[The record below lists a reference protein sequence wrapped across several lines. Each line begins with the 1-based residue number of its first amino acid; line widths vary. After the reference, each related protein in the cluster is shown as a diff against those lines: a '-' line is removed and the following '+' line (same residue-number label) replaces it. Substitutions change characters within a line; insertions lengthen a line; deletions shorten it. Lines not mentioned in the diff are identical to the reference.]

1 MKKILIFKTDRI
13 GDLINIS
20 PVLYNLKKNF
30 PDSEI
35 SLVCS
40 KYNSVLAKHYNFL
53 TKIFIFKKPFIF
65 FLLKNYKSFF
75 FKKYDFILQLDGKNH
90 SYLSSILIRSNKK
103 ACIKFIKK
111 KKIFGL
117 EFTNSR
123 PNNLVSVFFDFKENC
138 IEDYNINENKSFHY
152 LSLYFKLL
160 VSLDIKIFTKNHFLP
175 FKSDKISFDNL
186 PTSYYLFH
194 IDERWNNFSKHV
206 YFSLE
211 KKIEE
216 LTVSNKVLITSNTN
230 GNIFYEK
237 LLKKFTLNSNVKLIK
252 NSTVDELVYL
262 VYKSHTVVS
271 SHTGMIVHTA
281 AAFNKKIIDI
291 VSEDIFDEL
300 DRWIPFNINYSRF
313 NINNFLN
320 SKF

>member
-20 PVLYNLKKNF
+20 PVLNNLKKNF

-35 SLVCS
+35 SLICS
-40 KYNSVLAKHYNFL
+40 KYNSSLAKHYDFL
-53 TKIFIFKKPFIF
+53 AKIFIFKKPFIF
-65 FLLKNYKSFF
+65 FLLKNYKFF
-75 FKKYDFILQLDGKNH
+75 ILKKYDLILQLDGKNH
-90 SYLSSILIRSNKK
+90 SYLSSILIRSNKR

-117 EFTNSR
+117 EFINSR
-123 PNNLVSVFFDFKENC
+123 PNYLVSSFFDFKENC

-160 VSLDIKIFTKNHFLP
+160 ESLDVKIFTKNHFLP

-194 IDERWNNFSKHV
+194 IDERWNNFSKDV

-216 LTVSNKVLITSNTN
+216 LAVSNKVLITSNIN

-237 LLKKFTLNSNVKLIK
+237 LLKKFDLNNNVKLVK
-252 NSTVDELVYL
+252 DSTIDELVYL